1 MATTNLDSADLKA
14 VASGG
19 LINEDVMQKIFD
31 ISAIPLPFSDMIGTS
46 EVKNSYT
53 EWTVD
58 RLQDQDLDNAKIDGQ
73 DIDDDDTATGAR
85 VGNHC
90 QISTKRV
97 PVSSRADA
105 SDTIGRAK
113 ELGYQIMMRQ
123 RELRRDIEGIMLT
136 GQASVADNG
145 STTPGRLGGLQA
157 WLSTNTLN
165 GTTAGFAN
173 GTVAAFAPG
182 AAAALTEEQ
191 VRNMIEQIWIGG
203 GDATVM
209 MSVPGVIKQFNQYL
223 FNSSARI
230 ATLQADTSA
239 DSATKGLKAQGNV
252 NVYISDHGNT
262 VEIRANRLQA
272 AYTDSGTTPV
282 AALFFLD
289 PAYLSQGVLRGERT
303 EPLAKTG
310 LSEVRM
316 MSKDYTLKVLNE
328 EAHGVINDIDPTLP
342 VLPADP
348 A

>member
-1 MATTNLDSADLKA
+1 MASANLDSADLKA

-19 LINEDVMQKIFD
+19 LINEDVMQRIFD

-58 RLQDQDLDNAKIDGQ
+58 RLQDQDLDNAKVDGQ
-73 DIDDDDTATGAR
+73 DIDDDDTNTGAR

-105 SDTIGRAK
+105 SDTIGRAR

-136 GQASVADNG
+136 GQGSVADDGN
-145 STTPGRLGGLQA
+145 TTPGRLGGLQA
-157 WLSTNTLN
+157 WLSTNSVN
-165 GTTAGFAN
+165 GTTPGFSS
-173 GTVAAFAPG
+173 GTVGAFVPGNAAGLSEA
-182 AAAALTEEQ
+182 Q
-191 VRNMIEQIWIGG
+191 VRDLIEQIWVGG
-203 GDATVM
+203 GDVSVM

-223 FNSSARI
+223 FTSSARI
-230 ATLQADTSA
+230 ATMTADTSA
-239 DSATKGLKAQGNV
+239 DSGTRNLKAQGNV

-262 VEIRANRLQA
+262 VEIRANRLQP
-272 AYTDSGTTPV
+272 AYQSLDLANV
-282 AALFFLD
+282 AALYFLD

-328 EAHGVINDIDPTLP
+328 EAHGVINDIDPTVAVTP
-342 VLPADP
+342 
-348 A
+348 

>member
-19 LINEDVMQKIFD
+19 LINEDVMQRIFD
-31 ISAIPLPFSDMIGTS
+31 ISAIPLPFTDMIGSS

-58 RLQDQDLDNAKIDGQ
+58 RLQDQNLDNAQIDGA
-73 DIDDDDTATGAR
+73 DLTGDDTSTGAR

-113 ELGYQIMMRQ
+113 ELGYQVMMRQ

-136 GQASVADNG
+136 GQGSVADNG
-145 STTPGRLGGLQA
+145 STVAGKLGGLQA
-157 WLSTNTLN
+157 WLSTNALN
-165 GTTAGFAN
+165 GTTAGFSN
-173 GTVAAFAPG
+173 GTVTDYSPG
-182 AAAALTEEQ
+182 VAKALTETE
-191 VRNMIEQIWIGG
+191 VRDMIEQIWIGG
-203 GDATVM
+203 GDVSVM

-223 FNSSARI
+223 FTSSARI
-230 ATLQADTSA
+230 ATMTADTSA
-239 DSATKGLKAQGNV
+239 DSATRNMKAQGNV

-262 VEIRANRLQA
+262 VEIRANRLQPG
-272 AYTDSGTTPV
+272 YQSTDPKTV
-282 AALFFLD
+282 AALYFLD

-303 EPLAKTG
+303 EPMAKTG

-328 EAHGVINDIDPTLP
+328 EAHGVINDIDPT
-342 VLPADP
+342 VAVT